1 MAQNGG
7 EINRKSEKV
16 RRANRIIQNRTMILM
31 AVLGVLVFLIL
42 VIKLFSL
49 QILRHDELEAKALDQ
64 QTRST
69 EVAATRGTIY
79 DRNGNI
85 MAISATAE
93 TVFLSPLEMD
103 RALSDKDNPVA
114 WTKDSVAQKL
124 SEILEINKEGI
135 LKKMER
141 TDSQYEVL
149 KLRVEEDVADQIRT
163 FINDEGVVGVYMVTD
178 AKRYYPYATLA
189 SQIIGFVGTDNYGLY
204 GLEARYNDVLDGET
218 GLVVSTKDPTGSDM
232 LYGYEQ
238 YYKAQNGSDIVL
250 TLDATVQYYVEKALS
265 EMVTSTEAQGATGI
279 VMDVETGAVLAMA
292 SSPTYDLN
300 DPSAVYESRLASLVK
315 DGQLNLADAQLRQ
328 WRNRAI
334 NDTYEPGSTF
344 KVLTLAAALEEGV
357 IDENTTFDCT
367 GSIHVLD
374 ATIHCSNRAGHG
386 HQTLEQTA
394 GNSCNPAFITY
405 GLRLG
410 TEKFYRYMKDFGL
423 VNGSG
428 IDLEGEALGIFAPQ
442 ETASELDLACY
453 AFGQNFNTT
462 PVALISAQAA
472 CINGGYLHTPY
483 VVERVVDSEGNVLSS
498 HDSTPVRQVVS
509 EETSAL
515 VRQCLEYVVSSGTGR
530 NGQVHGYRIGGK
542 TGTADK
548 GNTGEVVLS
557 FMCFAPADDPKYIML
572 LTLDSPTGEG
582 RGGGGTVAPY
592 ASRIMGE
599 ILPYLGVEPS
609 YSAEELLGSDTTVN
623 YVIGMTVADAEEK
636 LKSKGFSVKVVG
648 DGDTVTDQ
656 TPEGGTV
663 IPGKS
668 RVILY
673 AGSEK
678 PDTLC
683 TVPSL
688 VGLSPSEAN
697 MAVSSAGLLLRFTGT
712 TDSGSDSVRV
722 INQSEAAGAQVEAG
736 TVISVQLSDSGV
748 TD

>member
-7 EINRKSEKV
+7 ETNRKSEKV

-300 DPSAVYESRLASLVK
+300 DPSTVYESRLASLVK
-315 DGQLNLADAQLRQ
+315 DGQLDLADAQLRQ

-509 EETSAL
+509 EETSAI
-515 VRQCLEYVVSSGTGR
+515 VRRCLEYVVSSGTGR

-712 TDSGSDSVRV
+712 TDSGSGSVRV

>member
-218 GLVVSTKDPTGSDM
+218 GLVVSTKDPTCSDM

-315 DGQLNLADAQLRQ
+315 DGQLDLSDAQLRQ

-712 TDSGSDSVRV
+712 TDSGSGSVRV

>member
-49 QILRHDELEAKALDQ
+49 QILRHDELEAKALYQ

-315 DGQLNLADAQLRQ
+315 DGQLDLADAQLRQ

-712 TDSGSDSVRV
+712 TDSGSGSVRV

>member
-163 FINDEGVVGVYMVTD
+163 FINDEGVAGVYMVTD

-315 DGQLNLADAQLRQ
+315 DGQLDLADAQLRQ
-328 WRNRAI
+328 WRNRTI

-712 TDSGSDSVRV
+712 TDSGSGSVRV

-736 TVISVQLSDSGV
+736 TVISVQLSDNGV

>member
-49 QILRHDELEAKALDQ
+49 QILRHDELEAKALEQ

-315 DGQLNLADAQLRQ
+315 DGQLDLADAQLRQ

-712 TDSGSDSVRV
+712 TDSGSGSVRV